1 MLLLPTCEKLAL
13 NFFYLK
19 FELLHQ
25 SVPSLLRLQQGLLIA
40 EQIAFDSPDLDAYDV
55 DLNC

>member
-1 MLLLPTCEKLAL
+1 MPAL
-13 NFFYLK
+13 IFFYLK